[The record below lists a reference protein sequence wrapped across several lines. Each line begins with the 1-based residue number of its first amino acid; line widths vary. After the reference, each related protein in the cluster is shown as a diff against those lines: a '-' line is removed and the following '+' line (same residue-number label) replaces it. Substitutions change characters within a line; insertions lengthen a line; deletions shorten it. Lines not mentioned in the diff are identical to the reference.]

1 MDKSMINDTNQM
13 YAGNTGTKVTVETVR
28 KDAVAQNVVA
38 PYGTTQNTAQTP
50 SDYII
55 GQQGLVM
62 EKQDATKW
70 KEEFDKY
77 DMTNVDEYNKPDFEN
92 DSITVLKAKL
102 ENFERI
108 GVPKKEKG
116 E

>member
-1 MDKSMINDTNQM
+1 
-13 YAGNTGTKVTVETVR
+13 
-28 KDAVAQNVVA
+28 
-38 PYGTTQNTAQTP
+38 
-50 SDYII
+50 
-55 GQQGLVM
+55 M
-62 EKQDATKW
+62 EKQNTGSL

-77 DMTNVDEYNKPDFEN
+77 DMTNVDEYNRPDFKE
-92 DSITVLKAKL
+92 DSIDVLKAKL

>member
-1 MDKSMINDTNQM
+1 
-13 YAGNTGTKVTVETVR
+13 
-28 KDAVAQNVVA
+28 
-38 PYGTTQNTAQTP
+38 
-50 SDYII
+50 
-55 GQQGLVM
+55 M
-62 EKQDATKW
+62 EKQDTTNW

-77 DMTNVDEYNKPDFEN
+77 DMTNVAEYNKPDFN
-92 DSITVLKAKL
+92 KDDVTVLKAKL

>member
-1 MDKSMINDTNQM
+1 
-13 YAGNTGTKVTVETVR
+13 
-28 KDAVAQNVVA
+28 
-38 PYGTTQNTAQTP
+38 
-50 SDYII
+50 
-55 GQQGLVM
+55 M
-62 EKQDATKW
+62 EKQDVIPW

-77 DMTNVDEYNKPDFEN
+77 DMTNVDEYNKPDFKE
-92 DSITVLKAKL
+92 DSIDVLKAKL